1 MLVYR
6 IISLR
11 DSLGHLQTV
20 MRCIDAALAADF
32 SGLNA
37 TQTVPAAEFMLM
49 LNKIMLGL
57 SDDTTNIDFIVYFE
71 FILLEIE
78 GEISQYQLR
87 SLARSVKERQRLKFY
102 LGLVSVSSQ
111 QYSPTAQ

>member
-78 GEISQYQLR
+78 GEISEYHIQSLLR
-87 SLARSVKERQRLKFY
+87 SARQRQMLLY
-102 LGLVSVSSQ
+102 N
-111 QYSPTAQ
+111 